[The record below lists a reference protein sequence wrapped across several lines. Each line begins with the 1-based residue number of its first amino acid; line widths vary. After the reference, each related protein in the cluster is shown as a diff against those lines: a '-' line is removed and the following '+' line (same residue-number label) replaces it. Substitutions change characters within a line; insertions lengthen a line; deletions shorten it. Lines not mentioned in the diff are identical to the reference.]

1 MTLPT
6 LLQQPEADARVELF
20 TLNATEHGVGVL
32 RFTAMTR
39 DTQTI
44 VRYQG
49 HDYQPM
55 PIEADGFAWSGQ
67 GPLPRPRL
75 RVSNIG
81 GILGSALGTSD
92 LLGATLTRLVT
103 FRRYLDDEPTAD
115 PNAHL
120 EPDIWRIERKT
131 RHDPMLI
138 EWELAASLE
147 QEGRRLPGRT
157 MLADVCSR
165 RYRIFRD
172 GTFDYSR
179 AQCPYT
185 GTLYFDETGA
195 PTNAAGD
202 RCGKRLSDCRARFGQ
217 TAVLPTW
224 AFPGLGRTRA

>member
-1 MTLPT
+1 MTLAT
-6 LLQQPEADARVELF
+6 LRQQPEADARIELF
-20 TLNATEHGVGVL
+20 TLDAAAQGVGVL

-39 DTQTI
+39 DTQTV

-55 PIEADGFAWSGQ
+55 PIEADGFAWSGN
-67 GPLPRPRL
+67 GPLPRPKL

-81 GILGSALGTSD
+81 GVIGAALLGTD

-103 FRRYLDDEPTAD
+103 FHRYLDDEPTAD

-120 EPDIWRIERKT
+120 QPDIWRVERKT
-131 RHDPMLI
+131 RQDPILV

-147 QEGRRLPGRT
+147 QEGRRLPGRQ
-157 MLADVCSR
+157 MLAEMCGR
-165 RYRIFRD
+165 RYRIWRD
-172 GTFDYSR
+172 GAFDYSR

-185 GTLYFDETGA
+185 GTAYFTETGQA
-195 PTNAAGD
+195 TSAEND
-202 RCGKRLSDCRARFGQ
+202 RCGKRLSDCRLRFG
-217 TAVLPTW
+217 AAGVLPTW